1 MSFFQYCSFDS
12 ICFVLIHF
20 VYFENPLDQN
30 TDRVLERFSEAQK
43 KNNFFFLALQL
54 LSYLII
60 LIIGLLEFTVK
71 F

>member
-1 MSFFQYCSFDS
+1 M
-12 ICFVLIHF
+12 LIHF
-20 VYFENPLDQN
+20 VCFENPLDQN

-43 KNNFFFLALQL
+43 KNLFFFLALQL